1 MLAQILIAL
10 GAALLGL
17 LGTIHVVYTF
27 FTNKFEAR
35 DAVTSAAMKATS
47 LVLTRRTSL
56 WNAWIGFNASHGLGL
71 LLFATTYLLLAVGH
85 VSLLRDSP
93 ALTWLPVAGGA
104 AHLAIAR
111 RYWFRSPFIGVAI
124 ATACFLAAAF
134 TLSF

>member
-104 AHLAIAR
+104 AYLAIAR

-124 ATACFLAAAF
+124 ATACFLTAAF
-134 TLSF
+134 TLSL